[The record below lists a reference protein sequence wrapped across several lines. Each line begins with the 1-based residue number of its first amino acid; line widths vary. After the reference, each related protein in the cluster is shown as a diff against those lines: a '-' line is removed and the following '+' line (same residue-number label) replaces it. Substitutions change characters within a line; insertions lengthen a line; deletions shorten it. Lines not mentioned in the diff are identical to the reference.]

1 MKRLILASASPR
13 RAALLRQI
21 GVDFRIVKS
30 NFPEPQINDENGVE
44 DIALAKARA
53 VALRFP
59 EELILG
65 ADTVVICGKEI
76 LGKPRDQ
83 QEARRML
90 MLLSGRSHKVVTGVA
105 LVKGAKEIS
114 AREETTVWMH
124 PLGEEEI
131 DAYISTGEPM
141 DKAGSYAI
149 QGRGAV
155 FVHKIEGCF
164 FNVVGLPLALTA
176 NLLKQC
182 GFSLWEGRSY
192 VEGGD

>member
-44 DIALAKARA
+44 DIALAKARV

-114 AREETTVWMH
+114 AREETTVWMR
-124 PLGEEEI
+124 PLEKEEI

-164 FNVVGLPLALTA
+164 FNVVGLPLARTA
-176 NLLKQC
+176 ELLKQW
-182 GFSLWEGRSY
+182 GFPLWEGRSY
-192 VEGGD
+192 EEGGG